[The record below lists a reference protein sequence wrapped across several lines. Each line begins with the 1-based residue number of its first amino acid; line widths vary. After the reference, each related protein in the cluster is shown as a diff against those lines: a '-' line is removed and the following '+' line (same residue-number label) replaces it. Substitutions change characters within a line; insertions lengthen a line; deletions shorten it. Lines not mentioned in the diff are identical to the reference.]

1 MSRWKIRSKSVTL
14 TIVSGLVVASGSLG
28 LTAADSASAAD
39 SSSAAR
45 ATAAA
50 IPTTTINVNGD
61 GGDKTYQG
69 TGAILGGGGNARYLM
84 DYPAPQRNQLLD
96 YLFKPGYGASLQILK
111 LEIGGGTNST
121 DGAEPS
127 IEPTPG
133 NINCN
138 AGYEFSIAQAAVQRN
153 PNLVLYGLQWTAPAW
168 VTGTDA
174 GTPTLFTQKDINYLI
189 DWLNCAKSLG
199 LTVGYLGGWNENAG
213 GEFDTSTGYQW
224 YVKLRNALNANGF
237 GNVKIIAG
245 DINPRWEFASTAS
258 PNPFPEINVL
268 GAHDFCKFQGLFN
281 EQLQNGAAPPCTA
294 PTDNS
299 GKPRWASEIGRMD
312 AGAQNGC
319 AQPCAP
325 AMDRSLVRAYQQAQ
339 IVGYLEWPAIDSMP
353 VIGNPEDST
362 PLPYENRGLLT
373 ADQPWSGNYTV
384 NAMTWAIAQLTDFTS
399 APTSLSRWL
408 YQDTGTGY
416 LPMACTTNNNTHD
429 CGAYVTLLHQTR
441 ATTSDPWQGVGYTTV
456 VESTTAD
463 ANQTVKFDV
472 TGGAGVSG
480 GDASLPVHVWSS
492 NFDFSSQFDEPQFW
506 LWHRGDTTASD
517 LQSSGYTIQPG
528 FVYTFTTATTNASS
542 STSQA
547 PGSASASPPPP
558 TPPASAPFTLPYS
571 DDLSSAGAAGS
582 LDDEP
587 QYLAAQD
594 GSFEIVKCTP
604 LPAGSFLP
612 PGSYTKCTGQ
622 TTQRFT
628 DTSTSP
634 PAIDPPVFWKPASSG
649 VRFPYANIGDGS
661 WQNYTENVYLLLPPS
676 SAGPTS
682 GGLLGY
688 YSERSDSDNPGLFNG
703 YVFDLSST
711 GAWKLVGNTTTLNGE
726 TVIDSGTFT
735 NWPANHSA
743 TSWNKVTLSFS
754 NGPAC
759 ASPQPATDHKVTITA
774 AIDGTTVSSETVCS
788 LTSAGLGG
796 LEAGY
801 TSSNVASNENWPAVQ
816 YSDLSVTSP

>member
-1 MSRWKIRSKSVTL
+1 MSRWKVRSKSITL
-14 TIVSGLVVASGSLG
+14 AIAGGLAVASGSLG
-28 LTAADSASAAD
+28 WTTAGSASAAGT
-39 SSSAAR
+39 AANVR
-45 ATAAA
+45 AAAAA
-50 IPTTTINVNGD
+50 IPATTINVNGD

-84 DYPAPQRNQLLD
+84 DYKSSQRGQILD

-133 NINCN
+133 HINCN

-174 GTPTLFTQKDINYLI
+174 GTATLFTQKDINYLI

-213 GEFDTSTGYQW
+213 GEFSTQTGYQW
-224 YVKLRNALNANGF
+224 YVNLRTALNANGF
-237 GNVKIIAG
+237 SNVKIIAG
-245 DINPRWEFASTAS
+245 DINPRWEFTSTAS
-258 PNPFPEINVL
+258 PNPFPEIDVL
-268 GAHDFCKFQGLFN
+268 GAHDFCKWPGLFN
-281 EQLQNGAAPPCTA
+281 EQLQNGAAPTCTA

-299 GKPRWASEIGRMD
+299 SKPRWASEIGRMD
-312 AGAQNGC
+312 AGAQTGC

-325 AMDRSLVRAYQQAQ
+325 AMDRSLVRGYHEAQ
-339 IVGYLEWPAIDSMP
+339 LVGYLEWPAIDSMP
-353 VIGNPEDST
+353 VIGDPENSA

-416 LPMACTTNNNTHD
+416 LPVSCTTGTTTHD

-456 VESTTAD
+456 IESTTAN
-463 ANQTVKFDV
+463 ANQTVKFNV

-492 NFDFSSQFDEPQFW
+492 NFNFSSQFDEPQFW

-517 LQSSGYTIQPG
+517 LRSSGYTIQSG
-528 FVYTFTTATTNASS
+528 FVYTFTTDTTNAST

-558 TPPASAPFTLPYS
+558 TPPAPAPFALPYTDNLATS
-571 DDLSSAGAAGS
+571 GAAGQ

-587 QYLAAQD
+587 QYLDAQD
-594 GSFEIVKCTP
+594 GSFEVVPCT
-604 LPAGSFLP
+604 LTP
-612 PGSYTKCTGQ
+612 PDGNSTCTGQ
-622 TTQRFT
+622 TTT
-628 DTSTSP
+628 EATVNNVVV
-634 PAIDPPVFWKPASSG
+634 PPVFWNPASSG
-649 VRFPYANIGDGS
+649 VRYPYAIIGDGS
-661 WQNYTENVYLLLPPS
+661 WENYTESVNLLLPKNPPG
-676 SAGPTS
+676 AGS
-682 GGLLGY
+682 GGLVGY
-688 YSERSDSDNPGLFNG
+688 YTERASSNDPGLFNG
-703 YVFDLSST
+703 FVFNLSGS
-711 GAWKLVGNTTTLNGE
+711 GAWQLIENSTSATGQAVL
-726 TVIDSGTFT
+726 DSGTFT
-735 NWPANHSA
+735 NFPSGTSA
-743 TSWNKVTLSFS
+743 TGWNKLAISFS
-754 NGPAC
+754 NGSAC
-759 ASPQPATDHKVTITA
+759 STPSGTFHVTITA
-774 AIDGTTVSSETVCS
+774 SIDGVGVSTDTVCT
-788 LTSAGLGG
+788 TSGGLGG
-796 LEAGY
+796 IEAGY
-801 TSSNVASNENWPAVQ
+801 TNSADDTWPAVQ
-816 YSDLSVTSP
+816 YSGLSVTSP